1 LSLVF
6 LFLFVYKFPFLFWPN
21 KEDMSRV
28 SLKEKIIDRRQ
39 RLQTMRLSVFEGLLA
54 MIAIGLQQT
63 FYVPFLNALGATKF
77 EIGIG
82 AGLPALMTGLIQL
95 RVPVWIRNPRH
106 YKPALFWGTCL
117 HGLSFFPLALVIFLR
132 GPVSV
137 WSAMSVMAVSAAAM
151 GFGAGIWADWMGHIV
166 PRRRR
171 GKYFGNRNR
180 LLTLS
185 QLTASV
191 IAGYLLD
198 TNGGKTLLIFAGI
211 WIVGGLS
218 RTVSSFLFFWHH
230 EPHTLSSESL
240 RPGQFSDFC
249 RQMFHSAFGQFAL
262 AYSLIHFAAN
272 FSAPFFTIYM
282 LNEMKLSY
290 IRYTCLSQM
299 PTLIT
304 LLSMPLWG
312 RICDRI
318 GYVRP
323 MRLQCTVVMGL
334 PLVWIVTQNYWILMI
349 VQVLAGLTWG
359 GLTLT
364 SFNYSINSLPHQS
377 RLSGLSYLNFFS
389 SVFIFLGTTLG
400 GWVGPMLPTFT
411 DSQLHSIFLFSTL
424 MRIVPVLLFQALP
437 EDTPPRTKLSA
448 VERFFFNPQLTF
460 RSGFDRIVISKF
472 RRPI

>member
-1 LSLVF
+1 MNENAST
-6 LFLFVYKFPFLFWPN
+6 
-21 KEDMSRV
+21 
-28 SLKEKIIDRRQ
+28 EKAYDRRQ
-39 RLQTMRLSVFEGLLA
+39 RLRTMRLSVAEGLLA

-77 EIGIG
+77 EVGIG

-95 RVPVWIRNPRH
+95 RVPHWIHSPSQ
-106 YKPALFWGTCL
+106 YKSAMFRSTLL
-117 HGLSFFPLALVIFLR
+117 HGLSFLPLALVIWIKS
-132 GPVSV
+132 PASV
-137 WSAMSVMAVSAAAM
+137 WSAMAVMAVSASAM

-180 LLTLS
+180 ILTLS
-185 QLTASV
+185 HLSISV
-191 IAGYLLD
+191 LAGYLLD
-198 TNGGKTLLIFAGI
+198 TLPGKTLLIFALI
-211 WIVGGLS
+211 WTLSGLA
-218 RTVSSFLFFWHH
+218 RAAGSFLFFRYY
-230 EPHTLSSESL
+230 EPPAMAHKPLQPERFRDFIRHLRSSS
-240 RPGQFSDFC
+240 
-249 RQMFHSAFGQFAL
+249 FGSFAL
-262 AYSLIHFAAN
+262 AYSLIHLAAN
-272 FSAPFFTIYM
+272 FSAPFFTLYM

-323 MRLQCTVVMGL
+323 MRLQVTVVLGL
-334 PLVWIVTQNYWILMI
+334 PLVWIITDHYGILMF

-364 SFNYSINSLPHQS
+364 CFNYSINTLSHQN

-389 SVFIFLGTTLG
+389 AVFIFIGTALG
-400 GWVGPMLPTFT
+400 GWIGPMLPSFT
-411 DSQLHSIFLFSTL
+411 HSQLHSIFLFSTL
-424 MRIVPVLLFQALP
+424 LRIVPVILFQMLP
-437 EDTPPRTKLSA
+437 EETPTLGRLSTI
-448 VERFFFNPQLTF
+448 ERFFFDPQLTV
-460 RSGFDRIVISKF
+460 RSGFDRIVISKL

>member
-1 LSLVF
+1 MKVNSA
-6 LFLFVYKFPFLFWPN
+6 N
-21 KEDMSRV
+21 GRTH
-28 SLKEKIIDRRQ
+28 DRKL
-39 RLQTMRLSVFEGLLA
+39 RLQTMRLSVMEGLLA
-54 MIAIGLQQT
+54 MVAIGLQQT

-77 EIGIG
+77 QVGIG

-95 RVPVWIRNPRH
+95 RVPYWIQHPKH
-106 YKPALFWGTCL
+106 YKPVMFWSTFL
-117 HGLSFFPLALVIFLR
+117 HGLSFLPLALIIWLKS
-132 GPVSV
+132 PASV
-137 WSAMSVMAVSAAAM
+137 WSAMAFMAVSAAAM

-191 IAGYLLD
+191 LAGFLLD
-198 TNGGKTLLIFAGI
+198 TAPGKILLIFALI
-211 WIVGGLS
+211 WTLGGLARMS
-218 RTVSSFLFFWHH
+218 SSFMFFRHH
-230 EPHTLSSESL
+230 QPQSLTQEGRQVGSFRDFCGQLLSSS
-240 RPGQFSDFC
+240 
-249 RQMFHSAFGQFAL
+249 FGNFAL
-262 AYSLIHFAAN
+262 AYSLIHLAAN
-272 FSAPFFTIYM
+272 FSGPFFTLYM

-299 PTLIT
+299 PTLMT
-304 LLSMPLWG
+304 LVSMPLWG

-323 MRLQCTVVMGL
+323 MRLQVTVVLGL
-334 PLVWIVTQNYWILMI
+334 PLVWIITRNYWILMG

-364 SFNYSINSLPHQS
+364 SFNYTINTLAHQS

-389 SVFIFLGTTLG
+389 AVFIFLGTTLG
-400 GWVGPMLPTFT
+400 GWIGPMLPSFT
-411 DSQLHSIFLFSTL
+411 NSQLHSIFLFSSL
-424 MRIVPVLLFQALP
+424 LRIIPVILFQMLP
-437 EDTPPRTKLSA
+437 EDTSPMTRMSTM
-448 VERFFFNPQLTF
+448 ERFFFDPQLTL
-460 RSGFDRIVISKF
+460 RAGFDRIVISKF

>member
-1 LSLVF
+1 MS
-6 LFLFVYKFPFLFWPN
+6 PF
-21 KEDMSRV
+21 
-28 SLKEKIIDRRQ
+28 SLKEKRIDRRR
-39 RLQTMRLSVFEGLLA
+39 RLQTMRLSVIEGVMALV
-54 MIAIGLQQT
+54 AIGLQQT

-82 AGLPALMTGLIQL
+82 AGLPALMTGLIQI
-95 RVPVWIRNPRH
+95 RVPFWIQNPRY
-106 YKPALFWGTCL
+106 YKPAMVWSTCL
-117 HGLSFFPLALVIFLR
+117 HGLSFLPLALVIFLK
-132 GPVSV
+132 GPHSV
-137 WSAMSVMAVSAAAM
+137 WSAMAVMAISAAAM

-171 GKYFGNRNR
+171 GKYFGKRNR
-180 LLTLS
+180 LQTLS

-191 IAGYLLD
+191 VAGYLLD
-198 TNGGKTLLIFAGI
+198 SNGGKVLLIFAGV
-211 WIVGGLS
+211 WIVGGLF
-218 RTVSSFLFFWHH
+218 RTLSSFLFFWHH
-230 EPHTLSSESL
+230 EPNTLRRQSPQ
-240 RPGQFSDFC
+240 PGPFSDFC
-249 RQMFHSAFGQFAL
+249 RQMFRSTFGQFAL
-262 AYSLIHFAAN
+262 AYSLINFAAN

-323 MRLQCTVVMGL
+323 IRLQSTVVLGL
-334 PLVWIVTQNYWILMI
+334 PLVWIITHNYWILMG

-364 SFNYSINSLPHQS
+364 CFNYSINALPHQN

-389 SVFIFLGTTLG
+389 SIFIFLGTTLG
-400 GWVGPMLPTFT
+400 GWLGPVLPTFT
-411 DSQLHSIFLFSTL
+411 DSQLHSIFLFSSL
-424 MRIVPVLLFQALP
+424 LRIVPVLLFQGLP
-437 EDTPPRTKLSA
+437 EDTPPQTKLSA
-448 VERFFFNPQLTF
+448 VERFFFDPQLTF